1 MSRDEMVELIA
12 RWRAA
17 LEGRDIGTYARLY
30 AEDAVV
36 ESPLGG
42 MVNTPARLRHAF
54 ETFFATFP
62 DATFTFE
69 GPCIDSTRAV
79 LLAMMEGTHVGEI
92 SGLPASG
99 KPFSLHIVFVLDA
112 RDGLIV
118 RDRRIYDFTG
128 LLVQIGMIK
137 AKVHDH

>member
-1 MSRDEMVELIA
+1 MVRDEMVNLTG
-12 RWRAA
+12 RWRSA
-17 LEGRDIGTYARLY
+17 LEQRDLNAFVRLY
-30 AEDAVV
+30 APDAAV

-42 MVNTPARLRHAF
+42 VVNTPSRLRQAF

-69 GPCIDSTRAV
+69 APCIDDARAV
-79 LLAMMEGTHVGEI
+79 LVAMMAGTHVGEI

-99 KPFSLHIVFVLDA
+99 KPFRLPIVFILDA

-128 LLVQIGMIK
+128 LLVQIGVIK

>member
-1 MSRDEMVELIA
+1 MTRDEMVDLTD
-12 RWRAA
+12 RWRTA
-17 LEGRDIGTYARLY
+17 LEGRGLDGFARLY
-30 AEDAVV
+30 AADAVV

-42 MVNTPARLRHAF
+42 MVNSPARLRQAF

-69 GPCIDSTRAV
+69 PPCIDGARAI
-79 LLAMMEGTHVGEI
+79 LIATMAGTHVGEI

-99 KPFSLHIVFVLDA
+99 KPFRLHIVFALDA

-128 LLVQIGMIK
+128 LLVQIGVIK
-137 AKVHDH
+137 AKAHDH

>member
-1 MSRDEMVELIA
+1 MTRDEMVSLT
-12 RWRAA
+12 RSWRHA
-17 LEGRDIGTYARLY
+17 LGQRNLGAFTLLY
-30 AEDAVV
+30 ASDAVV

-42 MVNTPARLRHAF
+42 MVNTPERLRHAF
-54 ETFFATFP
+54 ESFFATFP

-69 GPCIDSTRAV
+69 TPCIDGTRV
-79 LLAMMEGTHVGEI
+79 IIVAMMAGTHVGEI

-99 KPFSLHIVFVLDA
+99 KPFRLQIVFILDA

-128 LLVQIGMIK
+128 LLVQIGVIK

>member
-1 MSRDEMVELIA
+1 MTRDEMVELVA
-12 RWRAA
+12 RWRTA
-17 LEGRDIGTYARLY
+17 LEGRDLSAYARLY
-30 AEDAVV
+30 APDAAV

-42 MVNTPARLRHAF
+42 VVNHPARLRQAF

-69 GPCIDSTRAV
+69 APCIDDTRAV
-79 LLAMMEGTHVGEI
+79 LVAMMAGTHVGEI

-99 KPFSLHIVFVLDA
+99 KPFRLQIVFVLDA
-112 RDGLIV
+112 RDSLIV

-128 LLVQIGMIK
+128 LLVQIGVIK